1 MYNTVTSANTLVSTL
16 NKTCCI
22 ICEYVT
28 DDTYVLI
35 GNTIHVYVFIFFI
48 LQIKDP
54 HLYTAWFKFKMI
66 NIRLS

>member
-1 MYNTVTSANTLVSTL
+1 MYNTAVTSNTLVSKW

-35 GNTIHVYVFIFFI
+35 GNTIHVYVFIFFF
-48 LQIKDP
+48 LQIEDP
-54 HLYTAWFKFKMI
+54 HLYTAWFKMI
-66 NIRLS
+66 NVRLS

>member
-35 GNTIHVYVFIFFI
+35 SNTVHVYVYIFFF
-48 LQIKDP
+48 LQIEDP
-54 HLYTAWFKFKMI
+54 HLYTAWFKMI

>member
-28 DDTYVLI
+28 NDTYVLI
-35 GNTIHVYVFIFFI
+35 GNTIHVYVFIFFF
-48 LQIKDP
+48 LQIEDP
-54 HLYTAWFKFKMI
+54 HLYTA
-66 NIRLS
+66 